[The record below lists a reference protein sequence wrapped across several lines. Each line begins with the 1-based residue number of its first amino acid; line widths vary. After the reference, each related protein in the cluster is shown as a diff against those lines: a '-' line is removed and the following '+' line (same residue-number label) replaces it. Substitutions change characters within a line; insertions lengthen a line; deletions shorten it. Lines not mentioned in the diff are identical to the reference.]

1 MTNCSTIPVAYLWN
15 NTVPPAVSSGMAPE
29 VFYITGAGGRLTN
42 GLGQALINL
51 KIPYA
56 GMEISKYVSSQDRL
70 KKLSS
75 LMSEFIKRGGC
86 KVIAVSAGAF
96 LFLKYITTHHSPDL
110 QVTFFSPVLVPT
122 EEFNFHSNM
131 VSSLRIVLGS
141 EDRVCPLRLAQ
152 SFNDVFEGSTL
163 RVIEKAGHHLPH
175 DVVSEEII
183 DLMEI

>member
-1 MTNCSTIPVAYLWN
+1 MDLRPRSNK
-15 NTVPPAVSSGMAPE
+15 TVPPAVSSGMAPE

-56 GMEISKYVSSQDRL
+56 GMEISKYISSRDRL

-96 LFLKYITTHHSPDL
+96 LFLKYIATHHSPDL
-110 QVTFFSPVLVPT
+110 QVTFFLLSWLQQKNL
-122 EEFNFHSNM
+122 FLMQACS
-131 VSSLRIVLGS
+131 
-141 EDRVCPLRLAQ
+141 
-152 SFNDVFEGSTL
+152 
-163 RVIEKAGHHLPH
+163 
-175 DVVSEEII
+175 VV
-183 DLMEI
+183 

>member
-1 MTNCSTIPVAYLWN
+1 MDLRPRSNK
-15 NTVPPAVSSGMAPE
+15 TVPPAVSSGMAPE

-56 GMEISKYVSSQDRL
+56 GMEISKYISSRDRL

-96 LFLKYITTHHSPDL
+96 LFLKYIATHHSPDL
-110 QVTFFSPVLVPT
+110 QVTFFSPVLASA
-122 EEFNFHSNM
+122 EEFVFNAGM
-131 VSSLRIVLGS
+131 LGSLRIVLGS
-141 EDRVCPLRLAQ
+141 EDPVCPLHVAEA
-152 SFNDVFEGSTL
+152 FNDSFQSSTL
-163 RVIEKAGHHLPH
+163 RVVEKAGHQLPH
-175 DVVSEEII
+175 DVVEEEII
-183 DLMEI
+183 GLMEI